1 MHLNRGTVTNWSRLN
16 TARQHGPSTLPRAP
30 RCRLPPVMSAR
41 HLVLTLRRSTLPQP
55 HLSPDFSAPQPGP
68 STPLHPRR
76 RMQDIAVDG
85 WALTLLSR
93 RHVGYASTCQT
104 VGMNL
109 GYFTSITVFLALND
123 ADFCNHYLRGPAAAS
138 AVGAITLAGY
148 LRTWAVAYVVVT
160 AAVALLKRER
170 PPPPASSMGSLCG
183 PPAVRHHTLRCVPP
197 AWDGAVRGADRR
209 WTAMHAAM
217 PMFVSFAGKCDVI
230 PC

>member
-1 MHLNRGTVTNWSRLN
+1 M
-16 TARQHGPSTLPRAP
+16 
-30 RCRLPPVMSAR
+30 
-41 HLVLTLRRSTLPQP
+41 
-55 HLSPDFSAPQPGP
+55 
-68 STPLHPRR
+68 
-76 RMQDIAVDG
+76 DG

-148 LRTWAVAYVVVT
+148 LRIWAVAYVVVT

-170 PPPPASSMGSLCG
+170 PPPPPSSMGSLCAPRLHDMLDG
-183 PPAVRHHTLRCVPP
+183 YGVCGRGCVATQIWAHKSHMTALCVLCR
-197 AWDGAVRGADRR
+197 AWKSAARGALPRG
-209 WTAMHAAM
+209 TAMHAVM
-217 PMFVSFAGKCDVI
+217 PAIVSIAGKCDVVRRCAWH
-230 PC
+230 PP